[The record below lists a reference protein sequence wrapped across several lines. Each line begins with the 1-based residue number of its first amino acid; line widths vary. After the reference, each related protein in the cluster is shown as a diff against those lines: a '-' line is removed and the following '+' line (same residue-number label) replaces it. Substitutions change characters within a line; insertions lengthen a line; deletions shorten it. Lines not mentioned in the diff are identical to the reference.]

1 MTRIIISHFGIAKSS
16 SARDKAE
23 MRINIDVQK
32 EEVINIELKKGKKIS
47 LSEVDMDGSL
57 LSYAGRQVALYIRDH
72 GEEAQ
77 AALEDGSQGRRFHIT
92 FCRTLKEMKRDRLE
106 LYVVTSDFSGEFP
119 ITGVDPES
127 GLPIAGKADLEPCQ
141 NCLEQLGLK
150 RNILY
155 EYLSSRRSYSR
166 GRKNF
171 EYPSTLSI

>member
-1 MTRIIISHFGIAKSS
+1 MNLD
-16 SARDKAE
+16 AR
-23 MRINIDVQK
+23 K
-32 EEVINIELKKGKKIS
+32 EEVIDIELKEGKKIA
-47 LSEVDMDGSL
+47 LSEVDMDGRL
-57 LSYAGRQVALYIRDH
+57 LSYKGCQVVLYIRDH

-106 LYVVTSDFSGEFP
+106 LYVATGDFSGEFH

-127 GLPIAGKADLEPCQ
+127 GLPLAGKTDLEPCQ

-166 GRKNF
+166 RRKNV
-171 EYPSTLSI
+171 EYPGMNPSLKKLLRRWV

>member
-1 MTRIIISHFGIAKSS
+1 M
-16 SARDKAE
+16 
-23 MRINIDVQK
+23 NIDVQK
-32 EEVINIELKKGKKIS
+32 EEVINIELKEGKKIV

-57 LSYAGRQVALYIRDH
+57 LSYKGHQVALYIRDH

-106 LYVVTSDFSGEFP
+106 LYVATSDFSGESL
-119 ITGVDPES
+119 ITGIDHES
-127 GLPIAGKADLEPCQ
+127 GTPLAGKTDLEPCQ

-155 EYLSSRRSYSR
+155 EFLSSRRSYSR
-166 GRKNF
+166 SRTNF
-171 EYPSTLSI
+171 EYPGMNPSLKKLLRRWV

>member
-1 MTRIIISHFGIAKSS
+1 MKVNLDGR
-16 SARDKAE
+16 
-23 MRINIDVQK
+23 K
-32 EEVINIELKKGKKIS
+32 EEVIDVELKEGKKIA
-47 LSEVDMDGSL
+47 LSEVDMDGRL
-57 LSYAGRQVALYIRDH
+57 LSYKGCQVALYIRDH

-106 LYVVTSDFSGEFP
+106 LYVATGDFSGEFH

-127 GLPIAGKADLEPCQ
+127 GLPLAGKTDLELCQ

-166 GRKNF
+166 RRKNV
-171 EYPSTLSI
+171 EYPGMNPSLKKLLRRWV